1 MVLADGASA
10 WRPDAAA
17 TARPPL
23 PYDVPMSPEHP
34 RSRAIAAF
42 RTAYGHAPTHLVRAP
57 GRVNL
62 IGEHTDYNDG
72 FVLPMAL
79 ERAAWIALAPRADG
93 VVRLA
98 ADDLGQQGTFAVA
111 TARSRDTRGDPRQA
125 QGGWLEYP
133 RGVAWALQDMGHTLT
148 GFDGALASDV
158 PRGAGLSS
166 SAAVELAVA
175 AAFAA
180 SSGFAWDPP
189 AIARAMQR
197 VENLWVG
204 VQSGIMDQL
213 IGAAGV
219 EGHALL
225 IDCRD
230 LSLRPVPLPDG
241 VAVVVL
247 DTDTRRT
254 LVGSAYDDRRA
265 ACTRV
270 AHELGVQALRDADAD
285 DLAAAADRLD
295 PADPR
300 RARHVIGENART
312 LEAADALGAGDVARL
327 GQLMDASHESLRND
341 YEVSSPALDAIVA
354 AARAAPGCLGARMTG
369 AGFGG
374 CAVALVR
381 RDDVERFVTATA
393 DAYRATTG
401 HEARAYVS
409 TAASGAG
416 PAPLD
421 GDARATALD
430 TSEAPIT
437 EP

>member
-1 MVLADGASA
+1 MTD
-10 WRPDAAA
+10 PD
-17 TARPPL
+17 
-23 PYDVPMSPEHP
+23 DP
-34 RSRAIAAF
+34 RSRALAAF
-42 RTAYGHAPTHLVRAP
+42 EHTYGAPATRLVRAP

-72 FVLPMAL
+72 FVLPLAL
-79 ERAAWIALAPRADG
+79 ERAAWIALTPRDDG

-98 ADDLGQQGTFAVA
+98 ATDLYQHGVFDVA
-111 TARSRDTRGDPRQA
+111 AARRRDARGDPRDP

-133 RGVAWALQDMGHTLT
+133 RGVAWALQADGHELR

-180 SSGFAWDPP
+180 AAGEAWTPAWDPE

-213 IGAAGV
+213 IGAAGRP
-219 EGHALL
+219 GHALL

-230 LSLRPVPLPDG
+230 LSRRPVPLPSD

-247 DTDTRRT
+247 DTSTRRS

-265 ACTRV
+265 ACERV
-270 AHELGVQALRDADAD
+270 ADALGVRALRDVDMVT
-285 DLAAAADRLD
+285 LEAAAPRLD
-295 PADPR
+295 PVDFR
-300 RARHVIGENART
+300 RARHVVSENART
-312 LEAADALGAGDVARL
+312 LEAADALAQGDVERL
-327 GQLMDASHESLRND
+327 GTLLDASHVSLRDD
-341 YEVSSPALDAIVA
+341 YDVSSAALNAMQV

-381 RDDVERFVTATA
+381 AEHVSSFVDVASAVFHAATGLQATA
-393 DAYRATTG
+393 YPSRA
-401 HEARAYVS
+401 
-409 TAASGAG
+409 AAGAG
-416 PAPLD
+416 PVPLD
-421 GDARATALD
+421 
-430 TSEAPIT
+430 APGSLAMGS
-437 EP
+437 

>member
-1 MVLADGASA
+1 MTDPS
-10 WRPDAAA
+10 
-17 TARPPL
+17 
-23 PYDVPMSPEHP
+23 E
-34 RSRAIAAF
+34 RAVAAF
-42 RTAYGHAPTHLVRAP
+42 RSRYGREPAVLVRAP

-79 ERAAWIALAPRADG
+79 ERAAWIALEPRDDG
-93 VVRLA
+93 VVRLL
-98 ADDLGQQGTFAVA
+98 ADDLGQEGTFDVA
-111 TARSRDTRGDPRQA
+111 TARTRDARGDARDPE
-125 QGGWLEYP
+125 GGWLEYP
-133 RGVAWALQDMGHTLT
+133 RGVAWALQDAGHVLR

-180 SSGFAWDPP
+180 AADLAWDPI

-219 EGHALL
+219 AGHALL

-230 LSLRPVPLPDG
+230 LSLRPVPLPAG

-254 LVGSAYDDRRA
+254 LVGSAYDERRA
-265 ACTRV
+265 SCQRV
-270 AHELGVQALRDADAD
+270 AAELGVAALRDVDASS
-285 DLAAAADRLD
+285 LAAAAARLD
-295 PADPR
+295 PLDAR
-300 RARHVIGENART
+300 RARHVVAENART
-312 LEAADALGAGDVARL
+312 LEAASALAAGDVDRF
-327 GQLMDASHESLRND
+327 GRLMDASHESLRVD

-354 AARAAPGCLGARMTG
+354 AARGAPGCLGARMTG

-374 CAVALVR
+374 CAVALVTEAR
-381 RDDVERFVTATA
+381 IDAFVEHTVA
-393 DAYRATTG
+393 AYRAATG
-401 HEARAYVS
+401 REARAYPS
-409 TAASGAG
+409 RAGGGAG
-416 PAPLD
+416 PVL
-421 GDARATALD
+421 
-430 TSEAPIT
+430 
-437 EP
+437 

>member
-1 MVLADGASA
+1 MNAARTS
-10 WRPDAAA
+10 DA
-17 TARPPL
+17 
-23 PYDVPMSPEHP
+23 HP
-34 RSRAIAAF
+34 RERAVAAF
-42 RTAYGHAPTHLVRAP
+42 RATYGRAPTHLVRAP

-79 ERAAWIALAPRADG
+79 ERAAWIALAPREDG

-98 ADDLGQQGTFAVA
+98 ADDLDQQGTFAVA
-111 TARSRDTRGDPRQA
+111 TARSRDARGDARDPR
-125 QGGWLEYP
+125 GGWLEYP
-133 RGVAWALQDMGHTLT
+133 RGVAWALQDLGHTLT

-189 AIARAMQR
+189 TIARAMQR

-219 EGHALL
+219 AGHALL

-270 AHELGVQALRDADAD
+270 AHELDARALRDADAD
-285 DLAAAADRLD
+285 DLAAAAERLD
-295 PADPR
+295 PVDLR

-312 LEAADALGAGDVARL
+312 LEAADALADGDVARL
-327 GQLMDASHESLRND
+327 GRLMDASHASLRDD

-354 AARAAPGCLGARMTG
+354 AASAAPGCLGARMTG

-374 CAVALVR
+374 CAVALVG
-381 RDDVERFVTATA
+381 RDDVDAFVATTA
-393 DAYRATTG
+393 DAYRAATG
-401 HEARAYVS
+401 NQARAYVS
-409 TAASGAG
+409 AAAAGAG
-416 PAPLD
+416 PEPLD
-421 GDARATALD
+421 GGAMA
-430 TSEAPIT
+430 
-437 EP
+437 

>member
-1 MVLADGASA
+1 MNAARTS
-10 WRPDAAA
+10 DA
-17 TARPPL
+17 
-23 PYDVPMSPEHP
+23 HP
-34 RSRAIAAF
+34 RERAVAAF
-42 RTAYGHAPTHLVRAP
+42 RATYGRAPTHLVRAP

-79 ERAAWIALAPRADG
+79 ERAAWIALAPREDG

-98 ADDLGQQGTFAVA
+98 ADDLDQQGTFAVA
-111 TARSRDTRGDPRQA
+111 TARSRDARGDARDPR
-125 QGGWLEYP
+125 GGWLEYP
-133 RGVAWALQDMGHTLT
+133 RGVAWALQDLGHTLT

-189 AIARAMQR
+189 TIARAMQR

-219 EGHALL
+219 AGHALL

-270 AHELGVQALRDADAD
+270 AHELDARALRDADAD
-285 DLAAAADRLD
+285 DLAAAAERLD
-295 PADPR
+295 PVDLR

-312 LEAADALGAGDVARL
+312 LEAADALADGDVARL
-327 GQLMDASHESLRND
+327 GRLMDASHASLRDD

-374 CAVALVR
+374 CAVALVG
-381 RDDVERFVTATA
+381 RDDVDAFVATTA
-393 DAYRATTG
+393 DAYRAATG
-401 HEARAYVS
+401 NQARAYVS
-409 TAASGAG
+409 AAAAGAG
-416 PAPLD
+416 PEPLD
-421 GDARATALD
+421 GGAMA
-430 TSEAPIT
+430 
-437 EP
+437 

>member
-1 MVLADGASA
+1 M
-10 WRPDAAA
+10 
-17 TARPPL
+17 
-23 PYDVPMSPEHP
+23 VPMAPDSP
-34 RSRAIAAF
+34 RARAIAAF
-42 RTAYGHAPTHLVRAP
+42 RAAYGREPTHLVRAP

-79 ERAAWIALAPRADG
+79 ERAAWIALAPRSDG
-93 VVRLA
+93 VVRLT
-98 ADDLGQQGTFAVA
+98 ADDLGQQGTFDVA
-111 TARSRDTRGDPRQA
+111 TARSRDTRGDPRDPE
-125 QGGWLEYP
+125 GGWLEYP
-133 RGVAWALQDMGHTLT
+133 RGVAWALQDMGHTLV

-180 SSGFAWDPP
+180 ASGFAWDAS

-219 EGHALL
+219 AGHALL

-230 LSLRPVPLPDG
+230 LTLRPVPLPAG

-247 DTDTRRT
+247 DTGTRRT

-265 ACTRV
+265 ACTR
-270 AHELGVQALRDADAD
+270 AARTLGVRALRDADVDA
-285 DLAAAADRLD
+285 LAAAAGALD
-295 PADPR
+295 PVDLR

-312 LEAADALGAGDVARL
+312 LEAADALAAGDVARL
-327 GQLMDASHESLRND
+327 GHLMDASHESLRDD
-341 YEVSSPALDAIVA
+341 YEVSSPALDAIVT

-374 CAVALVR
+374 CAVALVAL
-381 RDDVERFVTATA
+381 EATEAFVAATTA
-393 DAYRATTG
+393 AYRAATG
-401 HEARAYVS
+401 HEPRAYVS
-409 TAASGAG
+409 AAAAGAG
-416 PAPLD
+416 PVQHAG
-421 GDARATALD
+421 GDRPRL
-430 TSEAPIT
+430 S
-437 EP
+437 